1 MLRNA
6 LLPALALAGFLFGV
20 VAVVKGNQPPPA
32 APPVVP
38 PPLAPFASFIAGS
51 GIVEARSRNIQ
62 IGTPLSG
69 VVVEV
74 AAKVGDTVKA
84 GDLLFRLDDRQYL
97 AQESVARAAV
107 AKARADVGQAGAELN
122 DAATLLRLAESITDR
137 RAISTE
143 ELDKRRNAAVIAKA
157 KLASAKAQVEQAEA
171 QLAAVRTDL
180 ERLRIRAP
188 VGGTVLQANLRPGEF
203 ATAGAQATPPMVLG
217 DLERLHVRV
226 DIDENDAWRF
236 RRDAHAMGSLR
247 GNPKLKAEL
256 ALAYVEPYV
265 VPKRSLTGD
274 SSERVDTR
282 VLQALYRFDPA
293 TLPAYVGQQMD
304 VYIEATETNGGAVP

>member
-1 MLRNA
+1 MLRNY

-20 VAVVKGNQPPPA
+20 AAAVQGNQPQAPAQPVVQPPA
-32 APPVVP
+32 
-38 PPLAPFASFIAGS
+38 APFASFIAGA

-69 VVVEV
+69 VVMEV
-74 AAKVGDTVKA
+74 AAKVGDKLKA

-97 AQESVARAAV
+97 AQETVARAAV
-107 AKARADVGQAGAELN
+107 AKARADVGQAAAELN
-122 DAATLLRLAESITDR
+122 DAAALLRLAESISDR

-143 ELDKRRNAAVIAKA
+143 ELEKRRNAAAIAKA
-157 KLASAKAQVEQAEA
+157 RLESARAQVEQAEA

-180 ERLRIRAP
+180 ERIRIRAP
-188 VGGTVLQANLRPGEF
+188 VDGEVLQANVRPGEF
-203 ATAGAQATPPMVLG
+203 AFAGTQATPPMVLG
-217 DLERLHVRV
+217 NLERLHVRV

-236 RRDAHAMGSLR
+236 RRQARAMATLR

-282 VLQALYRFDPA
+282 VLQALYSFDPA
-293 TLPAYVGQQMD
+293 ALPAYVGQQMD
-304 VYIEATETNGGAVP
+304 VYIEAAEANGGVAP